1 MGLVKDFYFVF
12 DLFVEVC
19 LNIDVVDG
27 FINGLL
33 CLVKKFDFW
42 VINFMRCSIIWVKF
56 ENESVGVVNRLKYF

>member
-33 CLVKKFDFW
+33 CLVKKFDF
-42 VINFMRCSIIWVKF
+42 
-56 ENESVGVVNRLKYF
+56 